1 MNDTL
6 TYQYPIYKKRFHIK
20 CIVKYGGMA
29 FMDVLGINEQKMME
43 ESYLYYLITID
54 GQAKYILSLEVNV

>member
-1 MNDTL
+1 MGRLMNDTL

-29 FMDVLGINEQKMME
+29 FMDVLGINE
-43 ESYLYYLITID
+43 
-54 GQAKYILSLEVNV
+54 